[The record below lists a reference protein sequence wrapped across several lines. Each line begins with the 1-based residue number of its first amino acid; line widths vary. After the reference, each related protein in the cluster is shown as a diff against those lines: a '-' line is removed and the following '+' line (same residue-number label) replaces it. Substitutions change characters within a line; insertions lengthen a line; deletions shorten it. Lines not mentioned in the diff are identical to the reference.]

1 MKVKAKDKFKYYRN
15 ASLKLD
21 KKDFRK
27 LQDGKAVDISKSKV
41 DEYPFLYEVVSPDKG
56 VEDGN

>member
-1 MKVKAKDKFKYYRN
+1 MKVKATDKFKYYRN

-27 LQDGKAVDISKSKV
+27 LQDGKEVEVTKQKF
-41 DEYPFLYEVVSPDKG
+41 DEYPGIWVEVK
-56 VEDGN
+56 DGNRRD